1 MNLSARTLLCLT
13 LAACNASDPPVQLL
27 SSPASVE
34 PVQEEVQVVALEME
48 TEAKQEIDFMDISDA
63 EWRERLTP
71 EQYRILRKSGTERAG
86 TGEYD
91 KHYEEGEYLCAG
103 CGNHL
108 FRSAEKY
115 NSGCGWPA
123 YTMPFNDESVTY
135 KEDSTLG
142 MRRIEV
148 NCAKCDGHLG
158 HVFNDGP
165 PPTGTRFC
173 INSAAMTFVEAE
185 QAEKEFATATFGAGC
200 FWGVE
205 SIFRRSD
212 GVIDTAVGYAGGE
225 KDNPTYKE
233 VCYTDTGH
241 AEVVEVKYDPEV
253 VDYAK
258 LVEVFFDNHDP
269 TTLNRQGP
277 DVGTQY
283 RSVIFC
289 YDDAQREAAEAAVAS
304 LTEAERF
311 KSPIVTQ
318 LVDAKPFWRAEEY
331 HQRYFEKRGIEPT
344 CHIR

>member
-34 PVQEEVQVVALEME
+34 PVKEEVQVVALEME

-173 INSAAMTFVEAE
+173 INSAAMSFVEGGE
-185 QAEKEFATATFGAGC
+185 AEKELATATFGAGC

-205 SIFRRSD
+205 SIFRRID

>member
-1 MNLSARTLLCLT
+1 
-13 LAACNASDPPVQLL
+13 
-27 SSPASVE
+27 
-34 PVQEEVQVVALEME
+34 
-48 TEAKQEIDFMDISDA
+48 
-63 EWRERLTP
+63 
-71 EQYRILRKSGTERAG
+71 
-86 TGEYD
+86 
-91 KHYEEGEYLCAG
+91 
-103 CGNHL
+103 
-108 FRSAEKY
+108 
-115 NSGCGWPA
+115 
-123 YTMPFNDESVTY
+123 
-135 KEDSTLG
+135 

-165 PPTGTRFC
+165 APTGTRFC
-173 INSAAMTFVEAE
+173 INSAAMTFVEAGE
-185 QAEKEFATATFGAGC
+185 TDDGLATATFGAGC

-205 SIFRRSD
+205 SIFRRVD
-212 GVIDTAVGYAGGE
+212 GVMDTAVGYAGGT

-241 AEVVEVKYDPEV
+241 AEAVEVKYDPEV
-253 VDYAK
+253 VDYGK

-304 LTEAERF
+304 LTEGKRF
-311 KSPIVTQ
+311 KNPIVTQ
-318 LVDAKPFWRAEEY
+318 IVDAKPFWRAEEY

>member
-1 MNLSARTLLCLT
+1 MNPIAKTLICLS
-13 LAACNASDPPVQLL
+13 LAACYASEAPVELV
-27 SSPASVE
+27 SSPEASE
-34 PVQEEVQVVALEME
+34 PEVKVVAME
-48 TEAKQEIDFMDISDA
+48 TEPIAKDEIDYMDISDA

-71 EQYRILRKSGTERAG
+71 EQYRILRQAGTERAG
-86 TGEYD
+86 TGKYD
-91 KHYEEGEYLCAG
+91 KFYEEGDYLCAG
-103 CGNHL
+103 CGNLL

-115 NSGCGWPA
+115 DSGCGWPA
-123 YTMPFNDESVTY
+123 YTMPFNEDAVTF
-135 KEDSTLG
+135 KEDNSLG

-148 NCAKCDGHLG
+148 CCARCGGHLG

-173 INSAAMTFVEAE
+173 INSEAMIFVPAD
-185 QAEKEFATATFGAGC
+185 QAEKELATATFGAGC

-205 SIFRRSD
+205 SIFRRVD
-212 GVIDTAVGYAGGE
+212 GVIDTAVGYAGGT

-241 AEVVEVKYDPEV
+241 AEAVEVKYDPEI
-253 VDYAK
+253 VDYEK

-311 KSPIVTQ
+311 KDPIVTQ
-318 LVDAKPFWRAEEY
+318 VVDAKPFWRAEEY

-344 CHIR
+344 CHIK

>member
-13 LAACNASDPPVQLL
+13 LAACNVSDPPVQLL

-34 PVQEEVQVVALEME
+34 PVKEEVQVVALEME

-123 YTMPFNDESVTY
+123 YTMPFNDDSVTY
-135 KEDSTLG
+135 KEDNTLG

-165 PPTGTRFC
+165 APTGTRFC
-173 INSAAMTFVEAE
+173 INSAAMTFVEAGE
-185 QAEKEFATATFGAGC
+185 TDGGLATATFGAGC

-205 SIFRRSD
+205 SIFRRID

-241 AEVVEVKYDPEV
+241 AEAVEVKYDPEV
-253 VDYAK
+253 VDYGK

-289 YDDAQREAAEAAVAS
+289 YDDAQREAAEAAVAA
-304 LTEAERF
+304 LTEAKRF
-311 KSPIVTQ
+311 KNPIVTQ

-344 CHIR
+344 CHIK

>member
-1 MNLSARTLLCLT
+1 MNFRASVLLCL
-13 LAACNASDPPVQLL
+13 AIGACNASDSPVELL
-27 SSPASVE
+27 SSAPSVE
-34 PVQEEVQVVALEME
+34 PLEGE
-48 TEAKQEIDFMDISDA
+48 FMDIDDA

-71 EQYRILRKSGTERAG
+71 EQYRVLRQAGTERAG

-91 KHYEEGEYLCAG
+91 HHFEEGDYLCAG

-123 YTMPFNDESVTY
+123 YTMPFNDSAVTY
-135 KEDSTLG
+135 KDDKSLG
-142 MRRIEV
+142 GSRVEV
-148 NCAKCDGHLG
+148 NCSKCDGHLG

-165 PPTGTRFC
+165 PPGGSRFC
-173 INSAAMTFVEAE
+173 INSAAMTFVGEGAAAE
-185 QAEKEFATATFGAGC
+185 EFATATFAAGC

-205 SIFRRSD
+205 SIFRRVD

-225 KDNPTYKE
+225 KDDPTYKE

-241 AEVVEVKYDPEV
+241 AEAVEVKYDPGIVE
-253 VDYAK
+253 YSK

-269 TTLNRQGP
+269 TTPDRQGV

-289 YDDAQREAAEAAVAS
+289 HDDAQRAAAEAAVEA
-304 LTEAERF
+304 LTEAGRF
-311 KSPIVTQ
+311 KEPIVTQ
-318 LVDAKPFWRAEEY
+318 LVDAAPFWRAEEY

-344 CHIR
+344 CNIR

>member
-1 MNLSARTLLCLT
+1 MNLRAKTLLCLA
-13 LAACNASDPPVQLL
+13 LAACNASDPPVELL
-27 SSPASVE
+27 SSAPAVDPLS
-34 PVQEEVQVVALEME
+34 QKTQVVAREQAPE
-48 TEAKQEIDFMDISDA
+48 DSKEIDPMDIDDA
-63 EWRERLTP
+63 QWRERLTP
-71 EQYRILRKSGTERAG
+71 EQYRVLRQSGTERAG

-91 KHYEEGEYLCAG
+91 KHFEEGEYLCAG

-135 KEDSTLG
+135 KEDSDLG
-142 MRRIEV
+142 MRRVEV

-165 PPTGTRFC
+165 PPTGARFC
-173 INSAAMTFVEAE
+173 INSASMTFVEGGE
-185 QAEKEFATATFGAGC
+185 AEKELATATFGAGC

-205 SIFRRSD
+205 SIFRRVD
-212 GVIDTAVGYAGGE
+212 GVIDTSVGYAGGE
-225 KDNPTYKE
+225 KDDPTYKE

-241 AEVVEVKYDPEV
+241 AEAVEVKYDPEV

-318 LVDAKPFWRAEEY
+318 VVDAKPFWRAEEY

>member
-205 SIFRRSD
+205 SIFRRID

>member
-1 MNLSARTLLCLT
+1 MKIRASLIASFFAVC
-13 LAACNASDPPVQLL
+13 CNASDLPVEGEPMGQ
-27 SSPASVE
+27 AGEVE
-34 PVQEEVQVVALEME
+34 LERELVQIEER
-48 TEAKQEIDFMDISDA
+48 DPMDIDDA
-63 EWRERLTP
+63 EWRERLNP
-71 EQYRILRKSGTERAG
+71 EQYRVLRKAGTERAF

-91 KHYEEGEYLCAG
+91 DHFEEGEYVCAG
-103 CGNHL
+103 CGNPL
-108 FRSAEKY
+108 FRSAEKF

-123 YTMPFNDESVTY
+123 YSLPFNEEAVTH
-135 KEDSTLG
+135 KEDNSLG
-142 MRRIEV
+142 MRRVEV

-165 PPTGTRFC
+165 APTGTRYC
-173 INSAAMTFVEAE
+173 INSVSMKFVPMAKAE
-185 QAEKEFATATFGAGC
+185 EELAIATFGAGC

-205 SIFRRSD
+205 SIFLRVD

-225 KDNPTYKE
+225 KEDPTYKE

-241 AEVVEVKYDPEV
+241 AEVVEVKYDPKL
-253 VDYAK
+253 VDYSK

-283 RSVIFC
+283 RSVVFFH
-289 YDDAQREAAEAAVAS
+289 DEDQRLVAEEAIKSLDEAK
-304 LTEAERF
+304 RF

-318 LVDAKPFWRAEEY
+318 LESAAPFWRAEEY

>member
-1 MNLSARTLLCLT
+1 MNPIAKTLICLS
-13 LAACNASDPPVQLL
+13 LAACYASEAPVERV
-27 SSPASVE
+27 SSPETPES
-34 PVQEEVQVVALEME
+34 EVKVVAME
-48 TEAKQEIDFMDISDA
+48 TEPIAKDEIDYMDISDA

-71 EQYRILRKSGTERAG
+71 EQYRILRQAGTERAG
-86 TGEYD
+86 TGRYD
-91 KHYEEGEYLCAG
+91 KFYEEGEYLCAG

-115 NSGCGWPA
+115 DSGCGWPA
-123 YTMPFNDESVTY
+123 YTMPFNDDSVTY
-135 KEDSTLG
+135 KEDNSLG
-142 MRRIEV
+142 MRRVEV

-173 INSAAMTFVEAE
+173 INSEAMTFVPVG
-185 QAEKEFATATFGAGC
+185 QAEREMATATFGAGC

-205 SIFRRSD
+205 SIFRRVD
-212 GVIDTAVGYAGGE
+212 GVIDTAVGYAGGT

-241 AEVVEVKYDPEV
+241 AEAVEVKYDPEV
-253 VDYAK
+253 VDYEK

-289 YDDAQREAAEAAVAS
+289 YDDAQREAAEAAIAS

-311 KSPIVTQ
+311 KDPIVTQ
-318 LVDAKPFWRAEEY
+318 VVEAKPFWRAEEY

-344 CHIR
+344 CHIK

>member
-1 MNLSARTLLCLT
+1 MSIRATFILCL
-13 LAACNASDPPVQLL
+13 AFIACNASD
-27 SSPASVE
+27 SPIEVARSGGGQVTSDLEVVE
-34 PVQEEVQVVALEME
+34 
-48 TEAKQEIDFMDISDA
+48 TKQGDFMDIDDA
-63 EWRERLTP
+63 EWRKRLSP
-71 EQYRILRKSGTERAG
+71 EQYRILRQSGTERAFTG
-86 TGEYD
+86 AFDDHFEDGEYV
-91 KHYEEGEYLCAG
+91 CAG
-103 CGNHL
+103 CANPL
-108 FRSAEKY
+108 FRSAEKFH
-115 NSGCGWPA
+115 SGCGWPA
-123 YTMPFNDESVTY
+123 YSLPFDEDAVTHI
-135 KEDSTLG
+135 EDNSLG

-148 NCAKCDGHLG
+148 NCSKCDGHLG

-165 PPTGTRFC
+165 APTGIRYC
-173 INSAAMTFVEAE
+173 INSAAMEFIPLGKKDAS
-185 QAEKEFATATFGAGC
+185 FATATFGAGC

-205 SIFRRSD
+205 SIFRRVD

-241 AEVVEVKYDPEV
+241 AEAVEVKYDPEV
-253 VDYAK
+253 VEYAK

-289 YDDAQREAAEAAVAS
+289 YDEAQREVAEAAVAS
-304 LTEAERF
+304 LSDAKRF
-311 KSPIVTQ
+311 KRPIVTEV
-318 LVDAKPFWRAEEY
+318 VDAAPFWRAEEY